1 VQFKRALSKAPERRD
16 SRTQA
21 RELKAQAKD
30 HIMRALATGIKTQA
44 KDHIIRALATGTKTQ
59 AKDHTICA
67 LATGIKTQAKD
78 HMIQYVRWQPA
89 SATCSRGQDAH
100 TTAGRLRR
108 RGQKREGVPD

>member
-30 HIMRALATGIKTQA
+30 HIMRALATGIKA
-44 KDHIIRALATGTKTQ
+44 
-59 AKDHTICA
+59 
-67 LATGIKTQAKD
+67 QAKD

>member
-30 HIMRALATGIKTQA
+30 HIM
-44 KDHIIRALATGTKTQ
+44 RALATGTKTQ

>member
-1 VQFKRALSKAPERRD
+1 MQFKRALSKAPERRD

-30 HIMRALATGIKTQA
+30 HI
-44 KDHIIRALATGTKTQ
+44 IR
-59 AKDHTICA
+59 A